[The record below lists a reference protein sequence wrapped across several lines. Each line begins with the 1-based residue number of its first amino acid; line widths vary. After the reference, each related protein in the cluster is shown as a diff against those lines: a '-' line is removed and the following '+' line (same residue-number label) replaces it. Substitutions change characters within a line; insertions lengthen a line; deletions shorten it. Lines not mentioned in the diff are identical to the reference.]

1 MIAEVVKKPPPA
13 VGFALTDIVAVD
25 GDEQALVRAVFEEH
39 TSAEQEVR
47 TRLELLDIPILR
59 AREIIL
65 STLLVMAGI
74 HAQEMGIG
82 PDEFSRAAVAA
93 RQAAGDALAIGADI
107 QGEA

>member
-1 MIAEVVKKPPPA
+1 MIAAVVKDQPPA
-13 VGFALTDIVAVD
+13 AGFVLTDITAVE
-25 GDEQALVRAVFEEH
+25 GDELALVRAAFEEH

-47 TRLELLDIPILR
+47 TRLELLDIAIPS

-65 STLLVMAGI
+65 SSLLVMAGI

-82 PDEFSRAAVAA
+82 PDDFSRAAIAA
-93 RQAAGDALAIGADI
+93 REAAGEALAIGADI